1 MLFKPLEDANV
12 RETESAAAFERDADG
27 RSAQRLHGGQSGA
40 GGGRD
45 GDKGRRKRREPRRI
59 ASVQSNPR
67 RSTDHEGIKRQI
79 SERSTGRRT
88 VQEGRLSRRSLDVGE
103 SSRRRPEVWRDVD
116 ALESEIVLA
125 YAGKSSLVAAGDFIG
140 KVIVRLVFLNRSAE
154 SCASL
159 HPSVGRIRRGAEGVD
174 GLEIAIA
181 EVSVDIAVKIV
192 RAGAGDDV
200 DDATGGAAVFG
211 GVVVGDDLEF
221 LHGLLRDGGA
231 HAVGGIVGGVGA
243 IDVD

>member
-1 MLFKPLEDANV
+1 MAP
-12 RETESAAAFERDADG
+12 
-27 RSAQRLHGGQSGA
+27 
-40 GGGRD
+40 
-45 GDKGRRKRREPRRI
+45 
-59 ASVQSNPR
+59 
-67 RSTDHEGIKRQI
+67 
-79 SERSTGRRT
+79 
-88 VQEGRLSRRSLDVGE
+88 
-103 SSRRRPEVWRDVD
+103 
-116 ALESEIVLA
+116 
-125 YAGKSSLVAAGDFIG
+125 GDFIG

-192 RAGAGDDV
+192 RSGAGDDV
-200 DDATGGAAVFG
+200 DHATGGATVFG